1 MKRNMGVADRVIRIG
16 LAAVVAA
23 LYFTHQLS
31 ATAGIVLGI
40 IAAIFLVTGAVG
52 VCPLYLPFGLST
64 RRRSAA

>member
-1 MKRNMGVADRVIRIG
+1 MKQNMGIIDRVVRIV

-31 ATAGIVLGI
+31 TTAGVILGI
-40 IAAIFLVTGAVG
+40 LAIVFVATSVVG
-52 VCPLYLPFGLST
+52 VCPLYLPIGLST

>member
-1 MKRNMGVADRVIRIG
+1 MKRNMGVADRAIRIV
-16 LAAVVAA
+16 LAAVVAV

-40 IAAIFLVTGAVG
+40 IGAIFLVTAIVG

-64 RRRSAA
+64 RKSKAA